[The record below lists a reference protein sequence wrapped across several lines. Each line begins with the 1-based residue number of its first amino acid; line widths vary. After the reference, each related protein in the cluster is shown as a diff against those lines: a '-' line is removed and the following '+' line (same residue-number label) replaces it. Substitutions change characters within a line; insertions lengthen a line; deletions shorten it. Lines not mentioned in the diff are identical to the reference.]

1 MNTWLKKLVEQLE
14 VDWKSSGHSEDQGPH
29 VPDDRATLLFI
40 LDNYSKYLLD
50 IDGHPIR
57 KVRETLDDFSKLLLK
72 TPEADMGDVLFKLRQ
87 FLSSYRID
95 EYSFIQKTFDD
106 FKSIIWDFAD
116 QLGEDLVIDKVKDRE
131 VSENLDQLREA
142 VESNSIH
149 ILKSKAREFIDY
161 YVEVQNQ
168 RDDRRSKRLI
178 RAKKNLQVVKKK
190 LVEAHHN
197 MRVDHLTKAYNRQS
211 FDEQLK
217 NHHRLHAISKNPV
230 CLISLDIDFFK
241 KINDAYGHDIGD
253 FVLKE
258 SVLLLQEVFHRKEDF
273 VARVGGEEF
282 AILLPEY
289 RIDDAVRMAEEAMAK
304 IRREVFIQG
313 ELEIKF
319 TVSMGIAQLFNS
331 ETVEQWLKRAD
342 QALYHSK
349 NTGRNKFTVAADPGK
364 IQSVA

>member
-1 MNTWLKKLVEQLE
+1 MKAWLNKLFEQLDI
-14 VDWKSSGHSEDQGPH
+14 DWGSHSSADDKALNIA
-29 VPDDRATLLFI
+29 DDRATLLFI
-40 LDNYSKYLLD
+40 LDNYNKYLLD

-57 KVRETLDDFSKLLLK
+57 KVRETLDDFSKLILK
-72 TPEADMGDVLFKLRQ
+72 TPESDLGDVLFKLRQ
-87 FLSSYRID
+87 FLSGYRID
-95 EYSFIQKTFDD
+95 EYSFVQKTFDD
-106 FKSIIWDFAD
+106 FKAIIWDFAD
-116 QLGEDLVIDKVKDRE
+116 QLGEDLVIDKDKDHE
-131 VSENLDQLREA
+131 VSLNLDQLRQA

-149 ILKSKAREFIDY
+149 VLKSKAREFIDY
-161 YVEVQNQ
+161 YVEVQNH

-178 RAKKNLQVVKKK
+178 RVKKNLQVVKKK

-217 NHHRLHAISKNPV
+217 NHHRLFTIAKTPV
-230 CLISLDIDFFK
+230 CMISLDIDFFK

-258 SVLLLQEVFHRKEDF
+258 TVKLLQEVFQRKEDF

-282 AILLPEY
+282 VILLPDY
-289 RIDDAVRMAEEAMAK
+289 RIEDAVRKAEEGMAK

-313 ELEIKF
+313 QLEIKF
-319 TVSMGIAQLFNS
+319 TVSMGIAQLLNT

-349 NTGRNKFTVAADPGK
+349 NTGRNKYTIAADPAK
-364 IQSVA
+364 IENVA